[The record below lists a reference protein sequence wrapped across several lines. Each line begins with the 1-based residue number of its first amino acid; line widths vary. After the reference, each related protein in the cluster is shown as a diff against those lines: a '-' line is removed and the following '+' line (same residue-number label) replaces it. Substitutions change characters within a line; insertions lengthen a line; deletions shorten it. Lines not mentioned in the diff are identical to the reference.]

1 MKKIL
6 LIILLAAITGL
17 QSQSLD
23 IASIGKGPHEGIRA
37 AAGIIVG
44 VMNLMKLFIT

>member
-6 LIILLAAITGL
+6 LIILFTAITGL
-17 QSQSLD
+17 QAQNID
-23 IASIGKGPHEGIRA
+23 IAAISKGPHEGIRA